1 MRFHLCRR
9 GSITPP
15 PSYWPTAASRRS
27 PTRTRTP
34 RLSSTPLHTP
44 AQVALKIK
52 SFTCQKETRTQRLS
66 LGSPLSLFHQIFHHY
81 PPNNPPPHSSSR
93 WSSFE
98 VSLSSAHPH
107 PAITS
112 DTALLSRVTSST
124 SSTSSSPPLHPLP
137 LQLSSSELGENE
149 GGGDLGPLYPPSAC
163 STFIRSWG
171 NLWGKVAHL
180 S

>member
-1 MRFHLCRR
+1 MRFLLCLTV
-9 GSITPP
+9 STTPP

-27 PTRTRTP
+27 PTRTQTP
-34 RLSSTPLHTP
+34 RLSSTPLLIP
-44 AQVALKIK
+44 AQVALNIK
-52 SFTCQKETRTQRLS
+52 SQTDSRVRNAETVKYLTTTHPITCP
-66 LGSPLSLFHQIFHHY
+66 SP
-81 PPNNPPPHSSSR
+81 R

-112 DTALLSRVTSST
+112 DTALLSRVPSST
-124 SSTSSSPPLHPLP
+124 SSTSSSPPLHTLP